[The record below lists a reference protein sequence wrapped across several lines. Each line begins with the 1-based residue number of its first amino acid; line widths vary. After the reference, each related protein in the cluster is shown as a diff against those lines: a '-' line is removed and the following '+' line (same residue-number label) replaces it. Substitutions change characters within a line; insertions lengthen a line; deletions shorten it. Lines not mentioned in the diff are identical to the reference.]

1 MQWRRKLTSFHQQST
16 LTKLLLLP
24 AWLLTGFSRLM
35 VLLLPFK
42 LYAKRLGK
50 HHGVAAFIPI
60 LDSAQQQKALSIGR
74 AVRMSAVMAPWNANC
89 QAQAIAVRI
98 LFNIFSI
105 PYSIHYG
112 LSKNPE
118 SKLKAHAWV
127 CAGPVQVTGGY
138 GFDEFTVVAVFANA
152 SLPASLPRKGGV
164 NT

>member
-1 MQWRRKLTSFHQQST
+1 MQWRLKLTSFHHQST

-24 AWLLTGFSRLM
+24 AWVLTGFARLM

-42 LYAKRLGK
+42 WYAKRLGV
-50 HHGVAAFIPI
+50 HHGVAAFIPL
-60 LDSAQQQKALSIGR
+60 LDNAQQQKALSIGR

-98 LFNIFSI
+98 LFKIFSI

-112 LSKNPE
+112 LSKDPE

-138 GFDEFTVVAVFANA
+138 AFDEFTVVAVFSNA
-152 SLPASLPRKGGV
+152 SLSASHARKVGV
-164 NT
+164 ST

>member
-89 QAQAIAVRI
+89 QAQAIAARI

-112 LSKNPE
+112 LSKDPE